1 MSDMAPLSRDH
12 VHGSPAEGAPMVVL
26 YAPLGSAAFAAAHAV
41 LGQQSAQGTITYV
54 YRPLWVASAKDAR
67 QTLQGYGVQLA
78 IKNMEYKTMDDAAI
92 KDLGGM
98 DDLDGGAA
106 LDGAAEDDDEHG
118 FYFGTLRARRPE
130 LNDTITTFKDMLAA
144 SLSSQDASSLKVC
157 APRPTPL
164 PPPPPALAPR
174 PSPLGPRPSARAP
187 RGTNCA
193 LAPSR
198 HASVLTAARA
208 SALTPPPSRFCPP
221 TPRHP
226 PGRPV
231 QVWALQDLG
240 VLASSRV
247 LNSKEPLRAL
257 VEISQNFP
265 FIAPSLTKRK
275 VDRALEDEVE
285 QLQHSAWGPGFSGAF
300 INGRELPIGEN
311 DLAGLLQTIRREL
324 HTVDAL
330 SFLQLPI
337 ATTRKLL
344 QLPAPSTSLRIDA
357 KHPAVFVLND
367 VAKDKRYAQW
377 PSTVRELLRPNMW
390 GQISFCR
397 KNVFTMVFVVDPGT
411 EDGLAA
417 LGFMSSLFQQGA
429 PIRFGVVLAPGA
441 SRAGAAKGGA
451 RRGSPFEAGSA
462 SRLKA
467 LRSTYDAAWD
477 ADAQVK
483 KLAAAADA
491 APPRADAAADA
502 AGGAVAVDEEDE
514 ESKASAALGLLLTKL
529 FIFCKR
535 KAGNQAAMNFLSL
548 TNQVTLT

>member
-1 MSDMAPLSRDH
+1 M
-12 VHGSPAEGAPMVVL
+12 
-26 YAPLGSAAFAAAHAV
+26 
-41 LGQQSAQGTITYV
+41 
-54 YRPLWVASAKDAR
+54 
-67 QTLQGYGVQLA
+67 
-78 IKNMEYKTMDDAAI
+78 
-92 KDLGGM
+92 
-98 DDLDGGAA
+98 
-106 LDGAAEDDDEHG
+106 
-118 FYFGTLRARRPE
+118 
-130 LNDTITTFKDMLAA
+130 
-144 SLSSQDASSLKVC
+144 
-157 APRPTPL
+157 
-164 PPPPPALAPR
+164 
-174 PSPLGPRPSARAP
+174 
-187 RGTNCA
+187 
-193 LAPSR
+193 
-198 HASVLTAARA
+198 
-208 SALTPPPSRFCPP
+208 
-221 TPRHP
+221 
-226 PGRPV
+226 